1 MMFRKAL
8 TTKIINIA
16 FKLPFALAQNLIAK
30 KCALSW
36 LLSTLKACIMH
47 FRISAFRT

>member
-16 FKLPFALAQNLIAK
+16 FKLPLAQNLIAK